1 MPEMDGFDVLQIVK
15 NDEVL
20 TKIPVI
26 VMSAND
32 APAVIAQCLQY
43 GAIDFFVK
51 PVRIQECKALAL
63 KMRQRQTMQTIAIES
78 VEYQGLAKYKYK
90 RGIGAGVNVYD
101 NIVDNQEYAIKIID
115 LQYLTQKER
124 QGAQSEIQ
132 FLKVLKGPTIIKFFE
147 SFIFK
152 NKIYIVME
160 YACKGNLAQAI
171 EVKKELKKTDPK
183 AGFTS
188 AQIMRYL
195 AEITVAVMF
204 MHNKHILH
212 RDIKCHNIFISADGI
227 LKLGDFGISREI
239 ESTNA
244 KLKTAAGTPYF
255 MAPEVLKGIPY
266 DSKADMWSVGVILY
280 ELITLKKPF
289 DCDTVT

>member
-1 MPEMDGFDVLQIVK
+1 
-15 NDEVL
+15 
-20 TKIPVI
+20 
-26 VMSAND
+26 
-32 APAVIAQCLQY
+32 
-43 GAIDFFVK
+43 
-51 PVRIQECKALAL
+51 
-63 KMRQRQTMQTIAIES
+63 
-78 VEYQGLAKYKYK
+78 
-90 RGIGAGVNVYD
+90 
-101 NIVDNQEYAIKIID
+101 
-115 LQYLTQKER
+115 
-124 QGAQSEIQ
+124 
-132 FLKVLKGPTIIKFFE
+132 
-147 SFIFK
+147 
-152 NKIYIVME
+152 
-160 YACKGNLAQAI
+160 
-171 EVKKELKKTDPK
+171 
-183 AGFTS
+183 
-188 AQIMRYL
+188 MRYL